1 MEEKCTYALKHKAAF
16 CFEYCLLF
24 GKLLNC
30 ELVENGN
37 VEKL

>member
-1 MEEKCTYALKHKAAF
+1 MEEKFTYALKHKAAF
-16 CFEYCLLF
+16 CFENCLF

-30 ELVENGN
+30 ELVENGS